1 MGVDYGVPGLWR
13 FQVSAGPNP
22 GLAAGAD
29 LSWAGLASVGFAA
42 RFGPGL
48 TDYSFELSD
57 TRLSSVVED
66 FRGEAA
72 AFGIEGCLSLRVGFV
87 TGGGFRWPFY
97 IAMACRLRRFRRGL
111 RGF

>member
-48 TDYSFELSD
+48 TDCSSELAKLM
-57 TRLSSVVED
+57 LSSVVED

-72 AFGIEGCLSLRVGFV
+72 AFGIEGCLNLRVRIV
-87 TGGGFRWPFY
+87 AGGGIR
-97 IAMACRLRRFRRGL
+97 
-111 RGF
+111 